1 MIRAKWALAPLACLA
16 LTITGPAAPV
26 AAQQAP
32 SAPEQKAEKE
42 VERHVRVIRLGG
54 SYLGVT
60 LEEVEKDDV
69 GRLKLPAERGAIVRS
84 VEPDSPAEKAGLKAD
99 DVILGFQGEAIHT
112 ARQLTRLVRE
122 APVGRTV
129 ALDVSRDGATQKLSA
144 TLAERERASGGAFSW
159 VTPDFHVEV
168 PEPPEPPEPPE
179 MPIAPRA
186 LLEWSGP
193 RKLGIQY
200 MEIGEQLA
208 KHFKVSQEEAVLVS
222 SVEADSPAA
231 KAGMKAGDV
240 IVKLDGTA
248 IEGASSLRRALN
260 KAEAGQAVTI
270 TVQRDG
276 KPLDLKVTLGGAERR
291 RSRGT
296 GL

>member
-1 MIRAKWALAPLACLA
+1 MIRARWAVAPMACLA
-16 LTITGPAAPV
+16 LAMTDSAAQA
-26 AAQQAP
+26 AAQQTP
-32 SAPEQKAEKE
+32 TPERHAERE
-42 VERHVRVIRLGG
+42 VERSVRVIRLGG

-60 LEEVEKDDV
+60 LDEVGKDDV
-69 GRLKLPAERGAIVRS
+69 GRLKLSAERGAIVKT
-84 VEPDSPAEKAGLKAD
+84 VEAGSPAEKAGLKAE

-129 ALDVSRDGATQKLSA
+129 ALEVSRGGAMQKVSA
-144 TLAERERASGGAFSW
+144 TLGERKRSGGGAW
-159 VTPDFHVEV
+159 DIEIPDFHFEV
-168 PEPPEPPEPPE
+168 PEPPEAPEPPE
-179 MPIAPRA
+179 MPMAPRA
-186 LLEWSGP
+186 LLEWTGP

-200 MEIGEQLA
+200 MEIGAQLA
-208 KHFKVSQEEAVLVS
+208 KHFRVSQEEAVLVS

-240 IVKLDGTA
+240 ILKLEGSA
-248 IEGASSLRRALN
+248 IEGASDLRRALN
-260 KAEAGQAVTI
+260 KAEAGQEVTI

-296 GL
+296 SM

>member
-1 MIRAKWALAPLACLA
+1 MIRVRWAMTSLACLA
-16 LTITGPAAPV
+16 LAAAGGAAPA

-32 SAPEQKAEKE
+32 SPEKKAEKE
-42 VERHVRVIRLGG
+42 VERQVRVIRLGG

-60 LEEVEKDDV
+60 LDEVGKDDV
-69 GRLKLPAERGAIVRS
+69 SRLKLAAERGAIVKS

-99 DVILGFQGEAIHT
+99 DVILGFQAEAIHT

-129 ALDVSRDGATQKLSA
+129 ALEVSRNGAIQKLSA
-144 TLAERERASGGAFSW
+144 TLGERKWAGSGNW
-159 VTPDFHVEV
+159 NIEIPDFHVEV
-168 PEPPEPPEPPE
+168 PEPPEAPEPPE
-179 MPIAPRA
+179 MPALPRA
-186 LLEWSGP
+186 LLEWTGP

-200 MEIGEQLA
+200 MEIGAQLA
-208 KHFKVSQEEAVLVS
+208 KHFRVSQEEAVLVS

-240 IVKLDGTA
+240 ILKLEGAA
-248 IEGASSLRRALN
+248 IEGAGDLRRALN
-260 KAEAGQAVTI
+260 KAEAGQEVTI

-276 KPLDLKVTLGGAERR
+276 KPLDLKVTLGGAERH

-296 GL
+296 SM